1 MNKAIKWG
9 MIIGVGLVVLVI
21 ATLLIAPAF
30 IDIKDYKPEIEKLV
44 AEKTGRPFS
53 MGDDLS
59 LSLFPWAGVSFS
71 EARLG
76 NLAGFAE
83 KEFASVKSFE
93 VRVKLLPLL
102 SKDIQVKRFIL
113 NEPFITLVKN
123 KDGRVNWAQ
132 TKGTKDKTTTEKKKE
147 PEPSSAGL
155 PIKDLTVGEF
165 LLKNGS
171 IIWID
176 HSTQSRKE
184 ITAVNLSLKD
194 VSLDRPIKLSFA
206 AQLDKQPISMEGALG
221 PVGKDFKQAT
231 IPLVLDINAL
241 KELVMQLKGS
251 VMNPGQ
257 HPDSIWP
264 LK

>member
-9 MIIGVGLVVLVI
+9 LIICVGLVVLVV

-71 EARLG
+71 EAKLG

-83 KEFASVKSFE
+83 KEFVSVKSFE

-123 KDGRVNWAQ
+123 KDGR
-132 TKGTKDKTTTEKKKE
+132 
-147 PEPSSAGL
+147 
-155 PIKDLTVGEF
+155 
-165 LLKNGS
+165 
-171 IIWID
+171 
-176 HSTQSRKE
+176 
-184 ITAVNLSLKD
+184 
-194 VSLDRPIKLSFA
+194 
-206 AQLDKQPISMEGALG
+206 
-221 PVGKDFKQAT
+221 
-231 IPLVLDINAL
+231 
-241 KELVMQLKGS
+241 
-251 VMNPGQ
+251 
-257 HPDSIWP
+257 
-264 LK
+264 